1 MRSSAALVVV
11 AVIGLSGCNS
21 LLGIT
26 DPVAGTPPVDGAPD
40 ADMPEDDGGTNQKP
54 TVSITAPLDNATVK
68 DTVTVSAIA
77 SDPDGSVV
85 SVKFEMP
92 DGTSVTDATAPFSS
106 TWDSAS
112 VSDGPNHRFKATATD
127 NQGATAGATA
137 TVTVRNIVC
146 IDNTFAAADVPL
158 SIPDNT
164 ATGVTSNLA
173 VAGNGKVGTLSLSL
187 QITHPFKGD
196 LVVTLAAPG
205 GATFVVADK
214 VGGAADNIIII
225 DQVITTFDGMPAA
238 GTWKM
243 LVQDLATGD
252 VGTLDSWSLKIVGDC
267 T

>member
-1 MRSSAALVVV
+1 VRTCAALVVL
-11 AVIGLSGCNS
+11 AVSGCNS

-40 ADMPEDDGGTNQKP
+40 ADMPDDDAGANEKP

-92 DGTSVTDATAPFSS
+92 DGSSVTDATSPFST
-106 TWDSAS
+106 TWNSSS
-112 VSDGPNHRFKATATD
+112 VPDGPNHRFKATATD
-127 NQGATAGATA
+127 NKGATAGATA

-146 IDNTFAAADVPL
+146 IDETFNAAGLPL

-164 ATGVTSNLA
+164 ATGINSNLA

-196 LVVTLAAPG
+196 LVVTLVAPG
-205 GATFVVADK
+205 GGTVLVANRE
-214 VGGAADNIIII
+214 GGAADNIIIV
-225 DQVITTFDGMPAA
+225 DRAITMFDGMPAA
-238 GTWKM
+238 GTWQ
-243 LVQDLATGD
+243 LQVQDLASGD
-252 VGTLDSWSLKIVGDC
+252 LGTLDSWSLKIVGDC